1 MTIYDFLPK
10 FIRRIIADRPRFTVT
25 HEYWNEL
32 FNLLINQGDHGQEA
46 IQAIMQQ
53 LTTNVLFKDNEE
65 PWEPLNDYQPA
76 TVKFVT
82 DRIEFMG
89 GGDMVKASYDRNGDG
104 VVDDSERLGGQLPA
118 FYATASHEHSDK
130 ADLVDGKVPL
140 EQLPLEQL
148 PSEQLPGIDII
159 PVNHASSATTYG
171 VGSTAAYGHCK
182 TIDSLTRTTYTSGE
196 ALSAK
201 QGNVLNTKITT
212 LNTQITALD
221 TQITAINTKLNGK
234 TLWVGSEGSRGSNAN
249 TIYFCY

>member
-10 FIRRIIADRPRFTVT
+10 FIKRIIADKPRFTVT

-53 LTTNVLFKDNEE
+53 LTTNVLFKDNEI

-118 FYATASHEHSDK
+118 FYATASHEHPDK

-148 PSEQLPGIDII
+148 PEIDVI

-182 TIDSLTRTTYTSGE
+182 TIDSLTRTTYVPGE

-201 QGNVLNTKITT
+201 QGNALNTKITT

-234 TLWVGSEGSRGSNAN
+234 TLWVGPEGSRGSNSN

>member
-10 FIRRIIADRPRFTVT
+10 FIKRIIADKPRFTVT

-32 FNLLINQGDHGQEA
+32 FNLLIDQGDHGQEA
-46 IQAIMQQ
+46 IQEITRQ
-53 LTTNVLFKDNEE
+53 LSTNVLLKDNEV

-89 GGDMVKASYDRNGDG
+89 GGDMMKASYDINEDG

-118 FYATASHEHSDK
+118 FYAEADHLHPDK

-140 EQLPLEQL
+140 EQLPAM
-148 PSEQLPGIDII
+148 DVI
-159 PVNHASSATTYG
+159 PTNHASSGTTYG

-182 TIDSLTRTTYTSGE
+182 TIDSLARTTYVSGE
-196 ALSAK
+196 ALAAK
-201 QGNVLNTKITT
+201 QGNVLYNM
-212 LNTQITALD
+212 LG
-221 TQITAINTKLNGK
+221 GK
-234 TLWVGSEGSRGSNAN
+234 TLWVGPEESRGSDAN
-249 TIYFCY
+249 TIYFCS

>member
-10 FIRRIIADRPRFTVT
+10 FIKRIIADKPRFTVT

-32 FNLLINQGDHGQEA
+32 FNLLIDQGDHGQEA
-46 IQAIMQQ
+46 IQTIMQQ

-89 GGDMVKASYDRNGDG
+89 GGDMMKASYDINGDG

-118 FYATASHEHSDK
+118 FYATADHLHPDK

-140 EQLPLEQL
+140 EQLPAM
-148 PSEQLPGIDII
+148 DVI

-171 VGSTAAYGHCK
+171 VGSTAAFGHCK
-182 TIDSLTRTTYTSGE
+182 TIDSLARTTYVSGE
-196 ALSAK
+196 ALAAK
-201 QGNVLNTKITT
+201 QGNVLYNM
-212 LNTQITALD
+212 LG
-221 TQITAINTKLNGK
+221 GK
-234 TLWVGSEGSRGSNAN
+234 TLWVGPEESRGSDAN
-249 TIYFCY
+249 TIYFCS

>member
-10 FIRRIIADRPRFTVT
+10 FIKRIIADRPRFTVT

-32 FNLLINQGDHGQEA
+32 FNLLIDQGDHGQEA

-82 DRIEFMG
+82 DHIEFIG
-89 GGDMVKASYDRNGDG
+89 GGDMRKASYDINEDG

-118 FYATASHEHSDK
+118 FYATASHEHPDK

-140 EQLPLEQL
+140 EQLPAM
-148 PSEQLPGIDII
+148 DVI
-159 PVNHASSATTYG
+159 PVNHASLATTYG

-182 TIDSLTRTTYTSGE
+182 TIDSLARTTYVSGE
-196 ALSAK
+196 ALAAK
-201 QGNVLNTKITT
+201 QGNVLYNM
-212 LNTQITALD
+212 LG
-221 TQITAINTKLNGK
+221 GK
-234 TLWVGSEGSRGSNAN
+234 TLWVGPEESRGSDAN
-249 TIYFCY
+249 TIYFCS